1 MEKQNMICGSSCTV
15 RMATE
20 ADAGALLAIYEPYV
34 RETAITFEYAV
45 PTVEEFANRIRH
57 TLKKYPYIVAVW
69 GEKIVGY
76 AYASPFKERAAYDWA
91 VETSVYVKQ
100 GLHGGGI
107 GSRLYAVLEEMLKK
121 QHVINCNACIA
132 YPHPESERF
141 HEKCG
146 YRKVAHFTK
155 CGYKMGK
162 WYDMIWMEKMLGEHP
177 AEPEAVVPAGC
188 ILCEDGFPVV
198 GEES

>member
-1 MEKQNMICGSSCTV
+1 MEKQDLTEGSSCTV

-20 ADAGALLAIYEPYV
+20 ADAEKLLAIYEPYV
-34 RETAITFEYAV
+34 RETAITFEYEV
-45 PTVEEFANRIRH
+45 PAVEEFRNRIRR
-57 TLKKYPYIVAVW
+57 TLEKYPYLAAVKE
-69 GEKIVGY
+69 GEIVGY
-76 AYASPFKERAAYDWA
+76 AYASPFKERAAYDWS

-107 GSRLYAVLEEMLKK
+107 GSRLYAVLEEMLRQ
-121 QHVINCNACIA
+121 QHILNCNACIA

-155 CGYKMGK
+155 CGYKMGT
-162 WYDMIWMEKMLGEHP
+162 WYDMIWMEKMLGVHP
-177 AEPEAVVPAGC
+177 AEPEAVGTVRGM
-188 ILCEDGFPVV
+188 L
-198 GEES
+198 